1 MGRSILVGQGA
12 IEFLCFDL
20 YRSTSTGRAEHWP
33 HSIREIA
40 VVVVAVVAVV
50 VVVTRIVAVVGPCWG
65 RNLQKH
71 HVEQTGVALSTAVAR
86 RRRDKCKPAMYLAE
100 LADFASF
107 RRVSKVREF
116 WSHGSATHGP
126 PHEERLGGC
135 IVDFVPQ
142 NNALSIPCHKTT
154 HATCHDYFIIII
166 MIIVVAAASLEG
178 TRWRKRAFA
187 SGRRGWSP
195 GDSILNTQDGE

>member
-1 MGRSILVGQGA
+1 MVGQGA
-12 IEFLCFDL
+12 VEFLCFDL
-20 YRSTSTGRAEHWP
+20 YRFTSTGRAEHWP

-154 HATCHDYFIIII
+154 HATCHDYFYYYHYDNSSSSGF
-166 MIIVVAAASLEG
+166 AGGNSLAQA
-178 TRWRKRAFA
+178 RLCKRSQRLESRGFDSEHA
-187 SGRRGWSP
+187 GR
-195 GDSILNTQDGE
+195 